1 MGIDAYIFFKL
12 RGGAEVP
19 KICLPQGVDIVAAD
33 MDISCEFGAT
43 HEVDIAYRYW
53 SPDCPR
59 GPWPALAMILMALLT
74 DTDVEKVWYLNDAVG
89 WDATS
94 RPFTPLELLAF
105 TAAYLALEGQ

>member
-12 RGGAEVP
+12 RDGAEVP
-19 KICLPQGVDIVAAD
+19 NIPLPQGVDIVAAD
-33 MDISCEFGAT
+33 PYVSDDLDAT

-53 SPDCPR
+53 SPDYPR
-59 GPWPALAMILMALLT
+59 GPWPALAMILMSLLT
-74 DTDVEKVWYLNDAVG
+74 DPDVEKVWYLNDSVG

-94 RPFTPLELLAF
+94 RPFTSLELLVF

>member
-12 RGGAEVP
+12 RDGAEVP
-19 KICLPQGVDIVAAD
+19 KICLPPGVDIVVAD
-33 MDISCEFGAT
+33 IGREIDAT

-53 SPDCPR
+53 SPDYPR
-59 GPWPALAMILMALLT
+59 GPWPALAMILMSLLT
-74 DTDVEKVWYLNDAVG
+74 DTDVEKVWYLNDSVG

-105 TAAYLALEGQ
+105 TAAYLTLEGQ